1 MIQIDLPTLVKRLNL
16 FSRQALEMAASECMS
31 QQAAEITVSHV
42 LIQMLAMPRSD
53 LRVITRQGDIGM
65 EELRQALTVENY
77 TTARSAD
84 SYPAFSPM
92 LVEWLKEGWLLASAE
107 MQHSELR
114 GGVLLLALLHS
125 PLRYIPPAAAQLLT
139 GINRDRLQQDFVQ
152 WTQESAESVVPD
164 ADCKGAGALTDVA
177 DSLLARYAK
186 NMTEDARNDRLD
198 PVLCRDHEIDLMI
211 DILCRRRK
219 NNPVVVGEA
228 GVGKS
233 ALIEGLA
240 LRIVAGQVP
249 DKLKNTDIMTLDL
262 GALQAGASVKGEFE
276 KRFKGL
282 MAEVISS
289 PVPVIL
295 FIDEAH
301 TLIGAGNQQ
310 GGLDISNLLK
320 PALARGELKT
330 IAATTW
336 SEYKKYFEK
345 DAALSRRFQLVKV
358 SEPNAAEATIILRG
372 LSAVYE
378 QSHGVLIDD
387 DALQAA
393 ATLSERYLSG
403 RQLPDKAIDVLD
415 TACARVAINLSSPP
429 KQISALTTLSHQQEA
444 EIRQLE
450 RELRIGLRT
459 NTSRMTEVLV
469 QYDETLTALDELE
482 AAWHQQQTLVQEII
496 ALRQQLL
503 GMAEDDAASLPH
515 VDAVEDTPPES
526 EQDNTGA
533 KLADEAGSEQPEET
547 AETVS
552 PVQRLAQLTAEL
564 DALHNDRLLVSPHV
578 DKKQI
583 AAVIAE
589 WTGVP
594 LNRLSQNEMSVIT
607 DLPVWLGD
615 TIKGQDLAI
624 ASLHKHLLTA
634 RADLRRPGRPLGAF
648 LLAGPSGV
656 GKTETVLQLAELLY
670 GGRQYLT
677 TINMSEFQEKHTV
690 SRLIGSPP
698 GYVGYGEGGVLT
710 EAIRQKPY
718 SVVLLDE
725 VEKAH
730 PDVLNLFYQA
740 FDKGEMADG
749 EGRLIDCKNI
759 VFFLTSNLGYQVI
772 VEHADD
778 PETMQEVLY
787 PVLADFFKPALL
799 ARMEVVPYQSLK
811 TRALGV
817 LPADLNL
824 RDQVGPTFDQV
835 FTSADDNKLV
845 VPQFLTRYGLQSYF
859 VKQRDEL
866 VELTAMDSWVLNLTR
881 SVKYSD
887 ADRAEIQR
895 QLTEQYISDYTAT
908 WRAGMD
914 NLNIRN
920 FESIGQLTGALEQVI
935 SGDLPLQRALTVL
948 RDNTQPGVFS
958 EKLSAKEREE
968 ALAEPDYQL
977 LTRLG
982 HEFAPENST
991 LAVQKDK
998 ESTMQAVYQQLT
1010 ELHRYLLA
1018 IQNAPVPGKS
1028 ALKAVQLRLDQN
1040 SSDPIFATRQMA
1052 KTLPAPLNRWVGRLA
1067 DQAWHV
1073 VMVEAVHYME
1083 VDWRD
1088 SVVKPFNEQ
1097 LANNYP
1103 FNPRS
1108 AQDASLDAFER
1119 FFKPDGILDTFYQQN
1134 LKLFID
1140 NDLSLEDG
1148 DNSVIIREDI
1158 IAQLKT
1164 AQKIRDIFFSKQN
1177 GLGTSFAVE
1186 TVSLSGNKRR
1196 SVLNLDGQL
1205 VDYSQ
1210 GRNYT
1215 AHLVWPNNMRE
1226 GNESKLTL
1234 VGANGGAPRSISFSG
1249 PWAQFRLFGAGQ
1261 LTGVQDGNFT
1271 VRFSVDGGAM
1281 TYRVHIRCSSN
1292 CYRLTTPLR
1301 AQQRCGWPH
1310 LNSKTMSAGC
1320 NNFLIPPR
1328 YSRWKPGCR

>member
-1 MIQIDLPTLVKRLNL
+1 MIQIDISTLVKRLNP
-16 FSRQALEMAASECMS
+16 FSRQALEMAATACMS
-31 QQAAEITVSHV
+31 QQATEITVSHV
-42 LIQMLAMPRSD
+42 LTQMLAIPRCD
-53 LRVITRQGDIGM
+53 LRVIM
-65 EELRQALTVENY
+65 ERAEMSVDELGQALTVENY
-77 TTARSAD
+77 ATMRHTD
-84 SYPAFSPM
+84 SYPVFSPL
-92 LVEWLKEGWLLASAE
+92 LVEWLRDGWLLASAE
-107 MQHSELR
+107 MQSSELR
-114 GGVLLLALLHS
+114 GGILLLALLHS
-125 PLRYIPPAAAQLLT
+125 ASRYVPPAAARLLT
-139 GINRDRLQQDFVQ
+139 GINRDRLRQDFAD
-152 WTQESAESVVPD
+152 WTRESAESVMLN
-164 ADCKGAGALTDVA
+164 ADKSASTAVRSEE
-177 DSLLARYAK
+177 SLLGRYAK
-186 NMTEDARNDRLD
+186 NMTEDARQGRLD
-198 PVLCRDHEIDLMI
+198 PVLCRDSEIDLMI

-282 MAEVISS
+282 MAEVVQS

-358 SEPNAAEATIILRG
+358 REPGAAEATIILRG
-372 LSAVYE
+372 LAAVYE
-378 QSHGVLIDD
+378 QAHGMLIDD

-429 KQISALTTLSHQQEA
+429 KQISALTTLCQQCEA

-450 RELRIGLRT
+450 REIRIGLRPDGG
-459 NTSRMTEVLV
+459 RCDEVHT
-469 QYDETLTALDELE
+469 QYETAQAELQALD

-496 ALRQQLL
+496 ALRQTLL
-503 GMAEDDAASLPH
+503 TEAEAQA
-515 VDAVEDTPPES
+515 DTV
-526 EQDNTGA
+526 
-533 KLADEAGSEQPEET
+533 PEET
-547 AETVS
+547 TAVAE
-552 PVQRLAQLTAEL
+552 RLASLSAEL
-564 DALHNDRLLVSPHV
+564 DILHHTQLLVSPHV

-607 DLPVWLGD
+607 DLPQWLGE

-624 ASLHKHLLTA
+624 QHLHKHLLTA

-772 VEHADD
+772 VEHADNLD
-778 PETMQEVLY
+778 VMQEALY

-799 ARMEVVPYQSLK
+799 ARMEVVPYLPLSRETLTTIIAGKLDRLDNVLRARFGAEVVITPDVTDEIMQRV
-811 TRALGV
+811 TRAENGARMLESVIDGEM
-817 LPADLNL
+817 LP
-824 RDQVGPTFDQV
+824 P
-835 FTSADDNKLV
+835 
-845 VPQFLTRYGLQSYF
+845 
-859 VKQRDEL
+859 
-866 VELTAMDSWVLNLTR
+866 
-881 SVKYSD
+881 
-887 ADRAEIQR
+887 
-895 QLTEQYISDYTAT
+895 
-908 WRAGMD
+908 
-914 NLNIRN
+914 
-920 FESIGQLTGALEQVI
+920 
-935 SGDLPLQRALTVL
+935 
-948 RDNTQPGVFS
+948 
-958 EKLSAKEREE
+958 
-968 ALAEPDYQL
+968 
-977 LTRLG
+977 
-982 HEFAPENST
+982 
-991 LAVQKDK
+991 
-998 ESTMQAVYQQLT
+998 
-1010 ELHRYLLA
+1010 
-1018 IQNAPVPGKS
+1018 
-1028 ALKAVQLRLDQN
+1028 
-1040 SSDPIFATRQMA
+1040 
-1052 KTLPAPLNRWVGRLA
+1052 
-1067 DQAWHV
+1067 
-1073 VMVEAVHYME
+1073 
-1083 VDWRD
+1083 
-1088 SVVKPFNEQ
+1088 
-1097 LANNYP
+1097 
-1103 FNPRS
+1103 
-1108 AQDASLDAFER
+1108 
-1119 FFKPDGILDTFYQQN
+1119 
-1134 LKLFID
+1134 
-1140 NDLSLEDG
+1140 LSLLLLQKMAA
-1148 DNSVIIREDI
+1148 N
-1158 IAQLKT
+1158 T
-1164 AQKIRDIFFSKQN
+1164 AVARI
-1177 GLGTSFAVE
+1177 T
-1186 TVSLSGNKRR
+1186 
-1196 SVLNLDGQL
+1196 LD
-1205 VDYSQ
+1205 
-1210 GRNYT
+1210 
-1215 AHLVWPNNMRE
+1215 
-1226 GNESKLTL
+1226 
-1234 VGANGGAPRSISFSG
+1234 
-1249 PWAQFRLFGAGQ
+1249 
-1261 LTGVQDGNFT
+1261 VQDGVFT
-1271 VRFSVDGGAM
+1271 ADVEDAATEEECTV
-1281 TYRVHIRCSSN
+1281 
-1292 CYRLTTPLR
+1292 
-1301 AQQRCGWPH
+1301 
-1310 LNSKTMSAGC
+1310 
-1320 NNFLIPPR
+1320 
-1328 YSRWKPGCR
+1328 

>member
-1 MIQIDLPTLVKRLNL
+1 MIQIDLPALVKRLNL
-16 FSRQALEMAASECMS
+16 FSRQSLEMAASECMS

-42 LIQMLAMPRSD
+42 LMQMLAMPRSD
-53 LRVITRQGDIGM
+53 LRVITRQSDIGM
-65 EELRQALTVENY
+65 EELRQALTVEKY
-77 TTARSAD
+77 PTAHSAD

-92 LVEWLKEGWLLASAE
+92 LVEWLKESWLLASAE

-125 PLRYIPPAAAQLLT
+125 PLRYIPPAAARLLT
-139 GINRDRLQQDFVQ
+139 GINRDRLQQDFAQ
-152 WTQESAESVVPD
+152 WTRESAESVVPD
-164 ADCKGAGALTDVA
+164 AEGKGAGTLTDAA

-186 NMTEDARNDRLD
+186 NMTADARNGGLD

-240 LRIVAGQVP
+240 LRIVADQVP

-289 PVPVIL
+289 PVPIIL

-429 KQISALTTLSHQQEA
+429 KRISALTTLSHQQEA
-444 EIRQLE
+444 EIRQLK

-459 NTSRMTEVLV
+459 DTSRMTGVLE

-482 AAWHQQQTLVQEII
+482 AAWHQQQALVREII

-503 GMAEDDAASLPH
+503 GVAEDDAASLSDA
-515 VDAVEDTPPES
+515 DAVEDTPSES
-526 EQDNTGA
+526 EQDNIGVA
-533 KLADEAGSEQPEET
+533 PADEAGSAQPEET

-552 PVQRLAQLTAEL
+552 PVQRLAQLTAQL
-564 DALHNDRLLVSPHV
+564 DALHNDQLLISPHV

-778 PETMQEVLY
+778 PETMQEALY

-799 ARMEVVPYQSLK
+799 ARMEVVPYLPLSKETLVTIIAGK
-811 TRALGV
+811 LARLDNVLRSRFAAEVIIEPEVTNEIMSRVTRAENGARMLESVIDGDM
-817 LPADLNL
+817 LPPLSL
-824 RDQVGPTFDQV
+824 
-835 FTSADDNKLV
+835 L
-845 VPQFLTRYGLQSYF
+845 LLQ
-859 VKQRDEL
+859 KMAAN
-866 VELTAMDSWVLNLTR
+866 TAIAR
-881 SVKYSD
+881 
-887 ADRAEIQR
+887 
-895 QLTEQYISDYTAT
+895 
-908 WRAGMD
+908 
-914 NLNIRN
+914 IR
-920 FESIGQLTGALEQVI
+920 
-935 SGDLPLQRALTVL
+935 
-948 RDNTQPGVFS
+948 
-958 EKLSAKEREE
+958 LSATDGAFTADVEDARDDESVTE
-968 ALAEPDYQL
+968 DD
-977 LTRLG
+977 
-982 HEFAPENST
+982 
-991 LAVQKDK
+991 AV
-998 ESTMQAVYQQLT
+998 L
-1010 ELHRYLLA
+1010 
-1018 IQNAPVPGKS
+1018 
-1028 ALKAVQLRLDQN
+1028 
-1040 SSDPIFATRQMA
+1040 
-1052 KTLPAPLNRWVGRLA
+1052 
-1067 DQAWHV
+1067 
-1073 VMVEAVHYME
+1073 
-1083 VDWRD
+1083 
-1088 SVVKPFNEQ
+1088 
-1097 LANNYP
+1097 
-1103 FNPRS
+1103 
-1108 AQDASLDAFER
+1108 
-1119 FFKPDGILDTFYQQN
+1119 
-1134 LKLFID
+1134 
-1140 NDLSLEDG
+1140 
-1148 DNSVIIREDI
+1148 
-1158 IAQLKT
+1158 
-1164 AQKIRDIFFSKQN
+1164 
-1177 GLGTSFAVE
+1177 
-1186 TVSLSGNKRR
+1186 
-1196 SVLNLDGQL
+1196 
-1205 VDYSQ
+1205 
-1210 GRNYT
+1210 
-1215 AHLVWPNNMRE
+1215 
-1226 GNESKLTL
+1226 
-1234 VGANGGAPRSISFSG
+1234 
-1249 PWAQFRLFGAGQ
+1249 
-1261 LTGVQDGNFT
+1261 
-1271 VRFSVDGGAM
+1271 
-1281 TYRVHIRCSSN
+1281 
-1292 CYRLTTPLR
+1292 
-1301 AQQRCGWPH
+1301 
-1310 LNSKTMSAGC
+1310 
-1320 NNFLIPPR
+1320 
-1328 YSRWKPGCR
+1328 

>member
-1 MIQIDLPTLVKRLNL
+1 MIQIDLAALVKRLNP
-16 FSRQALEMAASECMS
+16 FTKQALEMAASECMS
-31 QQAAEITVSHV
+31 QQSAEITVSHV
-42 LIQMLAMPRSD
+42 LIQMLAIPRSD
-53 LRVITRQGDIGM
+53 LRVITEQADITVDT
-65 EELRQALTVENY
+65 LRQSLTEERYATV
-77 TTARSAD
+77 RMAD
-84 SYPAFSPM
+84 GYPAFSPM

-107 MQHSELR
+107 MQHNELR

-125 PLRYIPPAAAQLLT
+125 PLRYVPPAVARLLT
-139 GINRDRLQQDFVQ
+139 GINRDRLQQDFAQ
-152 WTQESAESVVPD
+152 WTRESAETAMRN
-164 ADCKGAGALTDVA
+164 ADGQTMNTMVDTG

-186 NMTEDARNDRLD
+186 NMTADARNGRLD
-198 PVLCRDHEIDLMI
+198 PVLCRDHEIDLML

-429 KQISALTTLSHQQEA
+429 KQISVLTTLSHQQEA

-459 NTSRMTEVLV
+459 DTSRMTEVLV
-469 QYDETLTALDELE
+469 QYDETLAALDELE
-482 AAWHQQQTLVQEII
+482 AAWHQQQTLVREII

-503 GMAEDDAASLPH
+503 G
-515 VDAVEDTPPES
+515 VDAMEDTPSES
-526 EQDNTGA
+526 EQDNTDA
-533 KLADEAGSEQPEET
+533 ESTDDAGSTQPEET

-552 PVQRLAQLTAEL
+552 PVQRLTQLTAEL
-564 DALHNDRLLVSPHV
+564 DTLHNDRLLVSPHV

-607 DLPVWLGD
+607 DLPKWLGD

-772 VEHADD
+772 VEHAGD
-778 PETMQEVLY
+778 PETMQEALY

-799 ARMEVVPYQSLK
+799 ARMEVVPY
-811 TRALGV
+811 
-817 LPADLNL
+817 
-824 RDQVGPTFDQV
+824 
-835 FTSADDNKLV
+835 
-845 VPQFLTRYGLQSYF
+845 
-859 VKQRDEL
+859 
-866 VELTAMDSWVLNLTR
+866 
-881 SVKYSD
+881 
-887 ADRAEIQR
+887 
-895 QLTEQYISDYTAT
+895 
-908 WRAGMD
+908 
-914 NLNIRN
+914 
-920 FESIGQLTGALEQVI
+920 
-935 SGDLPLQRALTVL
+935 LPL
-948 RDNTQPGVFS
+948 S
-958 EKLSAKEREE
+958 KET
-968 ALAEPDYQL
+968 LATIIAGK
-977 LTRLG
+977 LTRLDNVLRSRFG
-982 HEFAPENST
+982 AEVIIEPEVTDEIMSRVTRAENGARMLESVIDGDM
-991 LAVQKDK
+991 LPPLSLLLLQKMAANTAIARIRLSAADGAFTADVEDAQND
-998 ESTMQAVYQQLT
+998 ESVT
-1010 ELHRYLLA
+1010 E
-1018 IQNAPVPGKS
+1018 
-1028 ALKAVQLRLDQN
+1028 D
-1040 SSDPIFATRQMA
+1040 
-1052 KTLPAPLNRWVGRLA
+1052 
-1067 DQAWHV
+1067 
-1073 VMVEAVHYME
+1073 EAV
-1083 VDWRD
+1083 
-1088 SVVKPFNEQ
+1088 
-1097 LANNYP
+1097 L
-1103 FNPRS
+1103 
-1108 AQDASLDAFER
+1108 
-1119 FFKPDGILDTFYQQN
+1119 
-1134 LKLFID
+1134 
-1140 NDLSLEDG
+1140 
-1148 DNSVIIREDI
+1148 
-1158 IAQLKT
+1158 
-1164 AQKIRDIFFSKQN
+1164 
-1177 GLGTSFAVE
+1177 
-1186 TVSLSGNKRR
+1186 
-1196 SVLNLDGQL
+1196 
-1205 VDYSQ
+1205 
-1210 GRNYT
+1210 
-1215 AHLVWPNNMRE
+1215 
-1226 GNESKLTL
+1226 
-1234 VGANGGAPRSISFSG
+1234 
-1249 PWAQFRLFGAGQ
+1249 
-1261 LTGVQDGNFT
+1261 
-1271 VRFSVDGGAM
+1271 
-1281 TYRVHIRCSSN
+1281 
-1292 CYRLTTPLR
+1292 
-1301 AQQRCGWPH
+1301 
-1310 LNSKTMSAGC
+1310 
-1320 NNFLIPPR
+1320 
-1328 YSRWKPGCR
+1328 

>member
-1 MIQIDLPTLVKRLNL
+1 MIQIDLPALVKRLNL
-16 FSRQALEMAASECMS
+16 FSRQSLEMAASECMS

-42 LIQMLAMPRSD
+42 LMQMLAMPRSD
-53 LRVITRQGDIGM
+53 LRVITRQSDIGM
-65 EELRQALTVENY
+65 EELRQALTVEKY
-77 TTARSAD
+77 PTARSAD

-92 LVEWLKEGWLLASAE
+92 LVEWLKESWLLASAE

-125 PLRYIPPAAAQLLT
+125 PLRYIPPAAARLLT
-139 GINRDRLQQDFVQ
+139 GINRDRLQQDFAQ
-152 WTQESAESVVPD
+152 WTLESAESVVPD
-164 ADCKGAGALTDVA
+164 TEGKGAGTLTDAA

-186 NMTEDARNDRLD
+186 NMTADARNGRLD

-240 LRIVAGQVP
+240 LRIVADQVP

-429 KQISALTTLSHQQEA
+429 KRISALTTLSHQQEA
-444 EIRQLE
+444 EIRQLK

-459 NTSRMTEVLV
+459 DTSRMTGVLE

-482 AAWHQQQTLVQEII
+482 AAWHQQQALVREII

-503 GMAEDDAASLPH
+503 GVAEDNAASLSDA
-515 VDAVEDTPPES
+515 DAVEDTPSES
-526 EQDNTGA
+526 EQDNIGVA
-533 KLADEAGSEQPEET
+533 PADEAGSAQPEET

-552 PVQRLAQLTAEL
+552 PVQRLAQLTAQL
-564 DALHNDRLLVSPHV
+564 DALHNDQLLVSPHV

-670 GGRQYLT
+670 GGRQYLI

-778 PETMQEVLY
+778 PETMQEALY

-799 ARMEVVPYQSLK
+799 ARMEVVPYLPLSKETLATIIAGK
-811 TRALGV
+811 LARLDNVLRSRFGAEVIIEPEVTDEIMSRVTRAENGARMLESVIDGDM
-817 LPADLNL
+817 LPPLSL
-824 RDQVGPTFDQV
+824 
-835 FTSADDNKLV
+835 L
-845 VPQFLTRYGLQSYF
+845 LLQ
-859 VKQRDEL
+859 KMAAN
-866 VELTAMDSWVLNLTR
+866 TAIAR
-881 SVKYSD
+881 
-887 ADRAEIQR
+887 
-895 QLTEQYISDYTAT
+895 
-908 WRAGMD
+908 
-914 NLNIRN
+914 IR
-920 FESIGQLTGALEQVI
+920 
-935 SGDLPLQRALTVL
+935 
-948 RDNTQPGVFS
+948 
-958 EKLSAKEREE
+958 LSATDGAFTADVEDVRDDESVTE
-968 ALAEPDYQL
+968 DD
-977 LTRLG
+977 
-982 HEFAPENST
+982 
-991 LAVQKDK
+991 AV
-998 ESTMQAVYQQLT
+998 L
-1010 ELHRYLLA
+1010 
-1018 IQNAPVPGKS
+1018 
-1028 ALKAVQLRLDQN
+1028 
-1040 SSDPIFATRQMA
+1040 
-1052 KTLPAPLNRWVGRLA
+1052 
-1067 DQAWHV
+1067 
-1073 VMVEAVHYME
+1073 
-1083 VDWRD
+1083 
-1088 SVVKPFNEQ
+1088 
-1097 LANNYP
+1097 
-1103 FNPRS
+1103 
-1108 AQDASLDAFER
+1108 
-1119 FFKPDGILDTFYQQN
+1119 
-1134 LKLFID
+1134 
-1140 NDLSLEDG
+1140 
-1148 DNSVIIREDI
+1148 
-1158 IAQLKT
+1158 
-1164 AQKIRDIFFSKQN
+1164 
-1177 GLGTSFAVE
+1177 
-1186 TVSLSGNKRR
+1186 
-1196 SVLNLDGQL
+1196 
-1205 VDYSQ
+1205 
-1210 GRNYT
+1210 
-1215 AHLVWPNNMRE
+1215 
-1226 GNESKLTL
+1226 
-1234 VGANGGAPRSISFSG
+1234 
-1249 PWAQFRLFGAGQ
+1249 
-1261 LTGVQDGNFT
+1261 
-1271 VRFSVDGGAM
+1271 
-1281 TYRVHIRCSSN
+1281 
-1292 CYRLTTPLR
+1292 
-1301 AQQRCGWPH
+1301 
-1310 LNSKTMSAGC
+1310 
-1320 NNFLIPPR
+1320 
-1328 YSRWKPGCR
+1328 

>member
-16 FSRQALEMAASECMS
+16 FSRQSLEMAASECMS

-42 LIQMLAMPRSD
+42 LMQMLAMPRSD
-53 LRVITRQGDIGM
+53 LRVITRQSDIGM
-65 EELRQALTVENY
+65 EELRQALTVEKY
-77 TTARSAD
+77 PTACSAD

-92 LVEWLKEGWLLASAE
+92 LVEWLKESWLLASAE

-125 PLRYIPPAAAQLLT
+125 PLRYIPPAAARLLT
-139 GINRDRLQQDFVQ
+139 GINRDRLQQDFAQ
-152 WTQESAESVVPD
+152 WTLESAESVVPD
-164 ADCKGAGALTDVA
+164 TEGKGAGTLTDAA

-186 NMTEDARNDRLD
+186 NMTADARNGGLD

-219 NNPVVVGEA
+219 NTPVVVGEA

-240 LRIVAGQVP
+240 LRIVADQVP

-282 MAEVISS
+282 MAEIISS

-429 KQISALTTLSHQQEA
+429 KRISALTTLSHQQEA
-444 EIRQLE
+444 EIRQLK

-459 NTSRMTEVLV
+459 DTSRMTGVLE

-482 AAWHQQQTLVQEII
+482 AAWHQQQALVREII

-503 GMAEDDAASLPH
+503 GVAEDNAASLSDA
-515 VDAVEDTPPES
+515 DAVEDTPSES
-526 EQDNTGA
+526 EQDNIGVA
-533 KLADEAGSEQPEET
+533 PADEAGSAQPEET

-552 PVQRLAQLTAEL
+552 PVQRLAQLTAQL
-564 DALHNDRLLVSPHV
+564 DALHNDQLLISPHV

-778 PETMQEVLY
+778 PETMQEALY

-799 ARMEVVPYQSLK
+799 ARMEVVPYLPLSKETLVTIIAGK
-811 TRALGV
+811 LARLDNVLRSRFAAEVIIEPEVTNEIMSRVTRAENGARMLESVIDGDM
-817 LPADLNL
+817 LPPLSL
-824 RDQVGPTFDQV
+824 
-835 FTSADDNKLV
+835 L
-845 VPQFLTRYGLQSYF
+845 LLQ
-859 VKQRDEL
+859 KMAAN
-866 VELTAMDSWVLNLTR
+866 TAIAR
-881 SVKYSD
+881 
-887 ADRAEIQR
+887 
-895 QLTEQYISDYTAT
+895 
-908 WRAGMD
+908 
-914 NLNIRN
+914 IR
-920 FESIGQLTGALEQVI
+920 
-935 SGDLPLQRALTVL
+935 
-948 RDNTQPGVFS
+948 
-958 EKLSAKEREE
+958 LSATDGAFTADVEDARDDESVTE
-968 ALAEPDYQL
+968 DD
-977 LTRLG
+977 
-982 HEFAPENST
+982 
-991 LAVQKDK
+991 AV
-998 ESTMQAVYQQLT
+998 L
-1010 ELHRYLLA
+1010 
-1018 IQNAPVPGKS
+1018 
-1028 ALKAVQLRLDQN
+1028 
-1040 SSDPIFATRQMA
+1040 
-1052 KTLPAPLNRWVGRLA
+1052 
-1067 DQAWHV
+1067 
-1073 VMVEAVHYME
+1073 
-1083 VDWRD
+1083 
-1088 SVVKPFNEQ
+1088 
-1097 LANNYP
+1097 
-1103 FNPRS
+1103 
-1108 AQDASLDAFER
+1108 
-1119 FFKPDGILDTFYQQN
+1119 
-1134 LKLFID
+1134 
-1140 NDLSLEDG
+1140 
-1148 DNSVIIREDI
+1148 
-1158 IAQLKT
+1158 
-1164 AQKIRDIFFSKQN
+1164 
-1177 GLGTSFAVE
+1177 
-1186 TVSLSGNKRR
+1186 
-1196 SVLNLDGQL
+1196 
-1205 VDYSQ
+1205 
-1210 GRNYT
+1210 
-1215 AHLVWPNNMRE
+1215 
-1226 GNESKLTL
+1226 
-1234 VGANGGAPRSISFSG
+1234 
-1249 PWAQFRLFGAGQ
+1249 
-1261 LTGVQDGNFT
+1261 
-1271 VRFSVDGGAM
+1271 
-1281 TYRVHIRCSSN
+1281 
-1292 CYRLTTPLR
+1292 
-1301 AQQRCGWPH
+1301 
-1310 LNSKTMSAGC
+1310 
-1320 NNFLIPPR
+1320 
-1328 YSRWKPGCR
+1328 

>member
-1 MIQIDLPTLVKRLNL
+1 MIQIDLATLVKRLNP
-16 FSRQALEMAASECMS
+16 FAKQALEMAASECMS
-31 QQAAEITVSHV
+31 QQASEITVAHV
-42 LIQMLAMPRSD
+42 LLQMLAIPRND
-53 LRVITRQGDIGM
+53 VRVITERTGISA
-65 EELRQALTVENY
+65 EELRQALTVESY
-77 TTARSAD
+77 PSGRSAEG
-84 SYPAFSPM
+84 YPSFSPM
-92 LVEWLKEGWLLASAE
+92 LVEWLKESWLLASAQ

-125 PLRYIPPAAAQLLT
+125 PLRYIPPAAARLLT
-139 GINRDRLQQDFVQ
+139 AINRDQLQQDFAS
-152 WTQESAESVVPD
+152 WTKESAESVNQVGGQAP
-164 ADCKGAGALTDVA
+164 GTPETG
-177 DSLLARYAK
+177 DSGLARYAK
-186 NMTEDARNDRLD
+186 NMTEDARNGKLD

-240 LRIVAGQVP
+240 LRIVSGQVP

-301 TLIGAGNQQ
+301 TLIGAGNQA
-310 GGLDISNLLK
+310 GGLDVSGLLK

-358 SEPNAAEATIILRG
+358 SEPTAAEATIILRG

-459 NTSRMTEVLV
+459 DTSRMTEVLV
-469 QYDETLTALDELE
+469 QYDVTLTALDELE
-482 AAWHQQQTLVQEII
+482 AAWHQQQALVQEII
-496 ALRQQLL
+496 TLRQQLL
-503 GMAEDDAASLPH
+503 GVAEDT
-515 VDAVEDTPPES
+515 DAVVDTPSES

-533 KLADEAGSEQPEET
+533 VLADEAGSVQPEET
-547 AETVS
+547 VETVS

-578 DKKQI
+578 DKTQI

-607 DLPVWLGD
+607 NLPVWLGD

-778 PETMQEVLY
+778 PETMQEALY

-799 ARMEVVPYQSLK
+799 ARMEVVPYMPLSKETLATIIAGK
-811 TRALGV
+811 LARLDNVLRSRFGADVIIEPEVTDEIMSRVTRAENGARMLESVIDGDM
-817 LPADLNL
+817 LPPLSLLLLQKMAANTAIARIRLSAAD
-824 RDQVGPTFDQV
+824 GA
-835 FTSADDNKLV
+835 FTADVEDA
-845 VPQFLTRYGLQSYF
+845 QD
-859 VKQRDEL
+859 DE
-866 VELTAMDSWVLNLTR
+866 
-881 SVKYSD
+881 SV
-887 ADRAEIQR
+887 
-895 QLTEQYISDYTAT
+895 TED
-908 WRAGMD
+908 
-914 NLNIRN
+914 
-920 FESIGQLTGALEQVI
+920 E
-935 SGDLPLQRALTVL
+935 TVL
-948 RDNTQPGVFS
+948 
-958 EKLSAKEREE
+958 
-968 ALAEPDYQL
+968 
-977 LTRLG
+977 
-982 HEFAPENST
+982 
-991 LAVQKDK
+991 
-998 ESTMQAVYQQLT
+998 
-1010 ELHRYLLA
+1010 
-1018 IQNAPVPGKS
+1018 
-1028 ALKAVQLRLDQN
+1028 
-1040 SSDPIFATRQMA
+1040 
-1052 KTLPAPLNRWVGRLA
+1052 
-1067 DQAWHV
+1067 
-1073 VMVEAVHYME
+1073 
-1083 VDWRD
+1083 
-1088 SVVKPFNEQ
+1088 
-1097 LANNYP
+1097 
-1103 FNPRS
+1103 
-1108 AQDASLDAFER
+1108 
-1119 FFKPDGILDTFYQQN
+1119 
-1134 LKLFID
+1134 
-1140 NDLSLEDG
+1140 
-1148 DNSVIIREDI
+1148 
-1158 IAQLKT
+1158 
-1164 AQKIRDIFFSKQN
+1164 
-1177 GLGTSFAVE
+1177 
-1186 TVSLSGNKRR
+1186 
-1196 SVLNLDGQL
+1196 
-1205 VDYSQ
+1205 
-1210 GRNYT
+1210 
-1215 AHLVWPNNMRE
+1215 
-1226 GNESKLTL
+1226 
-1234 VGANGGAPRSISFSG
+1234 
-1249 PWAQFRLFGAGQ
+1249 
-1261 LTGVQDGNFT
+1261 
-1271 VRFSVDGGAM
+1271 
-1281 TYRVHIRCSSN
+1281 
-1292 CYRLTTPLR
+1292 
-1301 AQQRCGWPH
+1301 
-1310 LNSKTMSAGC
+1310 
-1320 NNFLIPPR
+1320 
-1328 YSRWKPGCR
+1328 

>member
-77 TTARSAD
+77 TPARSAD

-125 PLRYIPPAAAQLLT
+125 PLRYIPPAAARLLT

-164 ADCKGAGALTDVA
+164 ADGKGAGTLTDAA
-177 DSLLARYAK
+177 DTLLARYAK
-186 NMTEDARNDRLD
+186 NMTADARNGRHD
-198 PVLCRDHEIDLMI
+198 PVLCRDYEIDLMI

-240 LRIVAGQVP
+240 LRIVAGLVP

-276 KRFKGL
+276 KRFNGL
-282 MAEVISS
+282 MAEVIFS

-459 NTSRMTEVLV
+459 DTSRMTEVLE
-469 QYDETLTALDELE
+469 QYDETLSALDELE
-482 AAWHQQQTLVQEII
+482 VAWQQQQTLVQEII

-503 GMAEDDAASLPH
+503 GVAEDDVASLPDA
-515 VDAVEDTPPES
+515 DAVEDTPPEA
-526 EQDNTGA
+526 EQDSTDA
-533 KLADEAGSEQPEET
+533 ESADDAGSVQPEET

-564 DALHNDRLLVSPHV
+564 DALHNDQLLVSPHV

-607 DLPVWLGD
+607 DLPVWLGG

-778 PETMQEVLY
+778 PETMQEALY

-799 ARMEVVPYQSLK
+799 ARMEVVPYLPLSKETLATIIAGK
-811 TRALGV
+811 LARLDNVLRSRFGADVIIGPEVTDEIMSRVTRAENGARMLESVIDGDM
-817 LPADLNL
+817 LPPLSLLLLQKMAANTAIARIRLSAAD
-824 RDQVGPTFDQV
+824 GA
-835 FTSADDNKLV
+835 FTADVEDALPDDAV
-845 VPQFLTRYGLQSYF
+845 TPQTE
-859 VKQRDEL
+859 DE
-866 VELTAMDSWVLNLTR
+866 
-881 SVKYSD
+881 
-887 ADRAEIQR
+887 
-895 QLTEQYISDYTAT
+895 
-908 WRAGMD
+908 
-914 NLNIRN
+914 
-920 FESIGQLTGALEQVI
+920 
-935 SGDLPLQRALTVL
+935 TVL
-948 RDNTQPGVFS
+948 
-958 EKLSAKEREE
+958 
-968 ALAEPDYQL
+968 
-977 LTRLG
+977 
-982 HEFAPENST
+982 
-991 LAVQKDK
+991 
-998 ESTMQAVYQQLT
+998 
-1010 ELHRYLLA
+1010 
-1018 IQNAPVPGKS
+1018 
-1028 ALKAVQLRLDQN
+1028 
-1040 SSDPIFATRQMA
+1040 
-1052 KTLPAPLNRWVGRLA
+1052 
-1067 DQAWHV
+1067 
-1073 VMVEAVHYME
+1073 
-1083 VDWRD
+1083 
-1088 SVVKPFNEQ
+1088 
-1097 LANNYP
+1097 
-1103 FNPRS
+1103 
-1108 AQDASLDAFER
+1108 
-1119 FFKPDGILDTFYQQN
+1119 
-1134 LKLFID
+1134 
-1140 NDLSLEDG
+1140 
-1148 DNSVIIREDI
+1148 
-1158 IAQLKT
+1158 
-1164 AQKIRDIFFSKQN
+1164 
-1177 GLGTSFAVE
+1177 
-1186 TVSLSGNKRR
+1186 
-1196 SVLNLDGQL
+1196 
-1205 VDYSQ
+1205 
-1210 GRNYT
+1210 
-1215 AHLVWPNNMRE
+1215 
-1226 GNESKLTL
+1226 
-1234 VGANGGAPRSISFSG
+1234 
-1249 PWAQFRLFGAGQ
+1249 
-1261 LTGVQDGNFT
+1261 
-1271 VRFSVDGGAM
+1271 
-1281 TYRVHIRCSSN
+1281 
-1292 CYRLTTPLR
+1292 
-1301 AQQRCGWPH
+1301 
-1310 LNSKTMSAGC
+1310 
-1320 NNFLIPPR
+1320 
-1328 YSRWKPGCR
+1328 